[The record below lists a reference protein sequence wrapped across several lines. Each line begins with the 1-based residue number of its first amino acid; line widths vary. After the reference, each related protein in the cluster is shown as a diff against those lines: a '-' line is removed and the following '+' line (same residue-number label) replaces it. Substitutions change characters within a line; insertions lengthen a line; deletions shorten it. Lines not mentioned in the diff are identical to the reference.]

1 MDDLNNYVDNPLD
14 LCKMIIEEKQNEYGD
29 AWQDHCSKEE
39 IETLERYWGKFLK
52 RNAFQNGKSAREIVL
67 EFDNPQDK
75 FRMANNIKRQFAA
88 DEEKGFNGMSVGK
101 TDTGW
106 PVTIQESTKLNEAK
120 NIIAY
125 LTRKGF
131 YNYLNEDIIF
141 INDRWIKPLDVILCL
156 DERGAKLDQIVSVL
170 KKYIAASKQKLE
182 QEGDRDKNKWEL
194 LQMDLALRS
203 LVEKSY
209 KLNYGYILNESAD
222 TGKVL
227 NENWSDIMKV
237 GDLKASLAKYPDDKE
252 IAITIIGGVTGTRLG
267 ASHISKLRDD
277 KTYDLLWIE
286 GMDGR

>member
-52 RNAFQNGKSAREIVL
+52 RKAFQNGKSTREIVL

-75 FRMANNIKRQFAA
+75 FRMANSIKRQFAA

-141 INDRWIKPLDVILCL
+141 VNDRWIKPLDVILCL
-156 DERGAKLDQIVSVL
+156 DERGVTLDEIIKVL
-170 KKYIAASKQKLE
+170 KRYIAASKQKLE
-182 QEGDRDKNKWEL
+182 QEDDKDKNKWEL
-194 LQMDLALRS
+194 LQMGLALRS
-203 LVEKSY
+203 LIEERY
-209 KLNYGYILNESAD
+209 KLNYSCILNESED
-222 TGKVL
+222 TMDVSTFAYNYIDSNNTSAIDAFIGWVIDGPHWDEEL
-227 NENWSDIMKV
+227 PISRWQEM
-237 GDLKASLAKYPDDKE
+237 LDDFKH
-252 IAITIIGGVTGTRLG
+252 TFPRF
-267 ASHISKLRDD
+267 KF
-277 KTYDLLWIE
+277 
-286 GMDGR
+286 

>member
-106 PVTIQESTKLNEAK
+106 PVTIQESAKLNEAK

-156 DERGAKLDQIVSVL
+156 DERGATLDQIIKVL
-170 KKYIAASKQKLE
+170 KRYISASKEKLE
-182 QEGDRDKNKWEL
+182 QEDDKDKNKWSL

-203 LVEKSY
+203 LIEERY
-209 KLNYGYILNESAD
+209 KLNYGYILNESAN
-222 TGKVL
+222 VL
-227 NENWSDIMKV
+227 NESWSNIMKV

-252 IAITIIGGVTGTRLG
+252 IAITIIGGLSGTRLG
-267 ASHISKLRDD
+267 ASHIAKLRDD
-277 KTYDLLWIE
+277 KTYDILWVE